1 MFSYSDGCNN
11 SYNLYYDDENN
22 IYLEY
27 DPVKPIESSSGEYDG
42 GDYIKEKI
50 ARDQYERITALANKI
65 AENKDIQIKNR
76 VMTSGLLIVNI
87 KGVEKRIIIEPSS
100 NEKIEFENELKKL
113 LGD

>member
-1 MFSYSDGCNN
+1 MISYFDGCNN
-11 SYNLYYDDENN
+11 GFTLYSENGN
-22 IYLEY
+22 DIYLEY

-50 ARDQYERITALANKI
+50 TRDQYERISALANKI
-65 AENKDIQIKNR
+65 AENKDIHIKNR

-87 KGVEKRIIIEPSS
+87 EGVEKRIIIEPSS